1 MDDKRYYYAEIDKDS
16 ICFNVLDSGVE
27 ITKDSLIAVSSY
39 DTSLLGKK
47 YNNGTWEDV
56 TITQE
61 PSDSDIFQANTLL
74 NQADIIA
81 KQKDMDATLAQIL
94 LNQIGG

>member
-1 MDDKRYYYAEIDKDS
+1 MDDKRYYYAEIDKDN

-27 ITKDSLIAVSSY
+27 ITSDSLIAVTGY

-47 YNNGTWEDV
+47 YNNSAWEDV
-56 TITQE
+56 ASSQTPTNSE
-61 PSDSDIFQANTLL
+61 IFQANTLL

-81 KQKDMDATLAQIL
+81 KQSDMDATLAQIL